1 MLEGYH
7 DKVHFNFLVVGHT
20 KFSPDQLFG
29 LIHALFKKYN
39 FIVPSDL
46 PPKVAEYGQPKKTR
60 GDPVWTAN
68 ATLVNEG
75 DGVFRNWKDLSQ
87 PFKPIK
93 HIKKNPIEEILF
105 EATYVNGK
113 RTVKVSYKLIEQQ
126 EYHEVAIL
134 KRGREFPEPGV
145 LAEDKLPPEAGWKK
159 LGSKRHK
166 GLLKSLDSISG
177 EVTDEIF
184 QFYADLPHKTEEEEE
199 AEAPRRRRVD
209 RGGNPVEVPAQP
221 AVAAPHVNSS
231 PSLDQSP
238 PHIEPLLHS
247 NQLQMS
253 VTLHLQRMTCP
264 SHLTVP
270 LKP

>member
-1 MLEGYH
+1 M
-7 DKVHFNFLVVGHT
+7 
-20 KFSPDQLFG
+20 
-29 LIHALFKKYN
+29 
-39 FIVPSDL
+39 
-46 PPKVAEYGQPKKTR
+46 
-60 GDPVWTAN
+60 
-68 ATLVNEG
+68 
-75 DGVFRNWKDLSQ
+75 FRNWKDLSQ

-238 PHIEPLLHS
+238 PHIEPSSSPIALEPVANVRHAPPAKDDV
-247 NQLQMS
+247 S
-253 VTLHLQRMTCP
+253 VPPDSSAEAMTDSDDEASDEEMEEGTTFSRSMYLSMLAP
-264 SHLTVP
+264 DNYDKSSRYLRNVAS
-270 LKP
+270 LGRKRRRKEKKDDDFLE